1 MILFSALFDAGAVLL
16 NLGTSAV
23 FTLSV
28 FAHFFSF
35 DALLILHR
43 FPSSLAELAPIPD
56 AISFLAIRLSS
67 DKSPSPFSWLSLP
80 CLLGKRYRNGRMS
93 NAYWRAV
100 LFRHLE
106 KWRAAMKENALK
118 ELYIDELR
126 DIYNAENQLTK
137 ALPKMA
143 KAATSDELRAGF
155 EEHLEQTKG
164 HVQRLERIF
173 KELGEKPTGKKC
185 KGMEGL
191 VEEGDEMIKEDELE
205 GEALDAGLISAAQ
218 RVEHYEIAAYGCVRT
233 YANLLGEDDAAGLLE
248 QTLKEEK
255 ETDQKLTQL
264 AEKIN
269 VEAEQEEA
277 GESKRK
283 GKAARA

>member
-1 MILFSALFDAGAVLL
+1 
-16 NLGTSAV
+16 
-23 FTLSV
+23 
-28 FAHFFSF
+28 
-35 DALLILHR
+35 
-43 FPSSLAELAPIPD
+43 
-56 AISFLAIRLSS
+56 
-67 DKSPSPFSWLSLP
+67 
-80 CLLGKRYRNGRMS
+80 
-93 NAYWRAV
+93 
-100 LFRHLE
+100 
-106 KWRAAMKENALK
+106 MKENALK

-155 EEHLEQTKG
+155 EEHLEQTNG
-164 HVQRLERIF
+164 HVERLERIF

-191 VEEGDEMIKEDELE
+191 VEEGDEMIQEEELE

-269 VEAEQEEA
+269 VEAEEEEG